1 MYNILNKR
9 AGIIVVFF
17 LSGLLVSAQDID
29 YARFCLEKLTS
40 KSFHGR
46 GYVKDGDHKAAKFI
60 SRELEKNDLKYF
72 DENYFQSYNF
82 PVNTFPDKVEVT
94 IGKDKL
100 IPGKDYVISSSNI
113 STNDTFKLVFVP
125 DSIITDSLFLDY
137 IAKQN
142 YSEDDVIVT
151 SAGLR
156 SIYGKELEGIRGVV
170 VKVDKPW
177 WHVSKSTELSNTLW
191 IKIKKESFNTRPNS
205 ITVNFENILINSH
218 QTQNVIAFV
227 EGKKYPDKYF
237 VFTAHYDHLGMMG
250 NKTYFPGANDNASGT
265 SMLLDLARHYSIKE
279 NQPDYSIAFMAFS
292 GEEVGLFGS
301 KFYAEN
307 PLFPLDSI
315 ELLINLD
322 MVGTGSEG
330 ITVVNSSVYGHLLEE
345 MRRINEENGYL
356 KQIKQRGESC
366 NSDHCPFYEKGVKSV
381 FIYTMGPEHMEY
393 HTIYDNAENFPFTAY
408 NDLFRLLNEL
418 VKDYSKN

>member
-1 MYNILNKR
+1 MNNILHKR
-9 AGIIVVFF
+9 AGIIAIFF
-17 LSGLLVSAQDID
+17 LLGLLVSAQNVD

-40 KSFHGR
+40 KNFHGR
-46 GYVKDGDHKAAKFI
+46 GYVKDGDLKAAKFI
-60 SRELEKNDLKYF
+60 SRELEKNGLKF
-72 DENYFQSYNF
+72 FNDNYFQSYNF
-82 PVNTFPDKVEVT
+82 SVNTFPDKVKVT
-94 IGKDKL
+94 VGKDQL
-100 IPGKDYVISSSNI
+100 IPGRDYVISSSNI
-113 STNDTFKLVFVP
+113 SVKGTFKLVFVP
-125 DSIITDSLFLDY
+125 DSIRTDSLFLDY
-137 IAKQN
+137 ISKQN

-156 SIYGKELEGIRGVV
+156 SIYGKELSGIRGVV

-177 WHVSKSTELSNTLW
+177 WHISKSIELSSTFW
-191 IKIKKESFNTRPNS
+191 IKVKKENFNTRPNS
-205 ITVNFENILINSH
+205 ISVNFENVLINSH
-218 QTQNVIAFV
+218 KTQNVIAFV
-227 EGKKYPDKYF
+227 EGKKYPHKYF

-250 NKTYFPGANDNASGT
+250 NKTYFPGANDNASGV
-265 SMLLDLARHYSIKE
+265 SMLLDLARHYSIGE
-279 NQPDYSIAFMAFS
+279 NQSDYSIVFMAFS

-307 PLFPLDSI
+307 PLFPLDNI
-315 ELLINLD
+315 EILINLD

-330 ITVVNSSVYGHLLEE
+330 ITVVNSSVYGELLDE
-345 MRRINEENGYL
+345 MRRINEEHEYL

-408 NDLFRLLNEL
+408 NGLFGLLNEL
-418 VKDYSKN
+418 VKDYSNN